1 MSAFATAD
9 EFEKHNPLVRF
20 SFYAKGRV
28 QVLLKLGVEILGE
41 LEAAF
46 PDDSSVSFEHLA
58 RAEELSWLWIL
69 GAYEVVRT
77 MCQAKPCF
85 SERAHK
91 SLSNL
96 KRELGRVRMPAAKM
110 EAQGQSVPIESS
122 RSAAGLSASER
133 DLLVG
138 DPSNPKSLRNL
149 VVAFYSVFSQI
160 DGSDILAT
168 HESVYG
174 DVKANPAVHRTL
186 RDKAAQ
192 RR

>member
-1 MSAFATAD
+1 MSAFSTSR

-20 SFYAKGRV
+20 SFYANGRV

-41 LEAAF
+41 LEAALA
-46 PDDSSVSFEHLA
+46 DDSSVSFEHLA
-58 RAEELSWLWIL
+58 KAEELSWLWVL

-85 SERAHK
+85 SERAFK

-110 EAQGQSVPIESS
+110 EAPGQPVPIGSA
-122 RSAAGLSASER
+122 RSPAGLSASDR

-138 DPSNPKSLRNL
+138 DPSNPKSLRKL
-149 VVAFYSVFSQI
+149 VGAFYSVFSQI
-160 DGSDILAT
+160 DGTDILAT

-174 DVKANPAVHRTL
+174 VKANLAVHRTL

>member
-1 MSAFATAD
+1 MSAFPMPD
-9 EFEKHNPLVRF
+9 EFAKHNPLVRF
-20 SFYAKGRV
+20 SFYANGRV

-41 LEAAF
+41 LDAAF
-46 PDDSSVSFEHLA
+46 ASDSSVSFEHLA
-58 RAEELSWLWIL
+58 RAEELSWLWVL

-85 SERAHK
+85 SDRANE
-91 SLSNL
+91 SLLKL

-110 EAQGQSVPIESS
+110 EASGQPVPINSS

-138 DPSNPKSLRNL
+138 EPSNPKSLRNL
-149 VVAFYSVFSQI
+149 VGAFYSVFSKI
-160 DGSDILAT
+160 DGSDILAA

-174 DVKANPAVHRTL
+174 AVKSNPAVHRTL
-186 RDKAAQ
+186 RDKSAQ